1 MEDRSQFRLQ
11 VTAPEGTAYDY
22 MDNYVIGL
30 RNFMLDSVPEKNTV
44 FIHDSTRFCKWCY
57 QSGFVRVTLVDPK
70 ERTRSQKQ
78 IVDNGKPQPAEIQ

>member
-22 MDNYVIGL
+22 MDNYVNRL
-30 RNFMLDSVPEKNTV
+30 SNFMLDSIPERNTV
-44 FIHDSTRFCKWCY
+44 LSLTAPGFASGATN
-57 QSGFVRVTLVDPK
+57 SGFVRVTLVDPK

-78 IVDNGKPQPAEIQ
+78 IVEMVNQQPAEIQ